1 MRAVSSAA
9 LVKSVSGRD
18 VCMIRK
24 IGMIGV
30 GNMGSA
36 ILRGIVEAGYVKA
49 DQLIV
54 FDVSKRKM
62 REISEDIQGIQTARD
77 CSEVAE
83 EADLII
89 LAVKPLY
96 MQDVIDEISQVIRR
110 KAILSIAAG
119 WTVRMLERALRDTGA
134 TWMRVMPNTPAMVGE
149 GMTAICEDT
158 SFSQEDFDF
167 AKGIFD
173 AIGKTRV
180 LPERLFD
187 GVIAI
192 SGSSPAYVYMM
203 IEAMADAGVREGL
216 PRTYAYEMAAQS
228 ILGSA
233 LMVLS
238 SGTHPAAL
246 KDAVCSP
253 SGTTIEAVAA
263 LEKNGFRNAIMEAM
277 KVCAE
282 KSREMSR

>member
-1 MRAVSSAA
+1 M
-9 LVKSVSGRD
+9 KQ
-18 VCMIRK
+18 
-24 IGMIGV
+24 IGMIGA

-36 ILRGIVEAGYVKA
+36 ILRGIVDAGYAKSS
-49 DQLIV
+49 QLTV

-62 REISEDIQGIQTARD
+62 REISEDIPGIYEARD
-77 CSEVAE
+77 CLEVAE
-83 EADLII
+83 RSDVLI

-96 MQDVIDEISQVIRR
+96 YDEVIRELR
-110 KAILSIAAG
+110 PGLRGKAVISIAAG
-119 WTVRMLERALRDTGA
+119 WTVSMLEKALKDTGA
-134 TWMRVMPNTPAMVGE
+134 TWLRVMPNTPAMVGE
-149 GMTAICEDT
+149 GMTAICDDT
-158 SFSQEDFDF
+158 TFSQEDFDF
-167 AKGIFD
+167 ACGIFN
-173 AIGKTRV
+173 AVGKTKV

-187 GVIAI
+187 GVTAI

-228 ILGSA
+228 VLGSA

-253 SGTTIEAVAA
+253 GGTTIEAVAV
-263 LEKNGFRNAIMEAM
+263 LERQGFRNALMEA
-277 KVCAE
+277 VHACAR
-282 KSREMSR
+282 KSREMSKD